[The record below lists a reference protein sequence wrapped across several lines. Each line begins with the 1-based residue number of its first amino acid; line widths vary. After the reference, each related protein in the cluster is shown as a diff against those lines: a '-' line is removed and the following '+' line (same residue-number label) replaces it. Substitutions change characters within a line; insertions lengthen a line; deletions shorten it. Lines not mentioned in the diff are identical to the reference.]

1 MGEEIV
7 MLRCQ
12 VDHIDRWKLLLYQML
27 PAEHHNVARLVLTSM
42 SRLLLLLVNYTLVLT
57 AENRRSIVRVR

>member
-12 VDHIDRWKLLLYQML
+12 VDHIDRWKLLLNQML

-42 SRLLLLLVNYTLVLT
+42 RRLLLLLVNYTLVLT
-57 AENRRSIVRVR
+57 AENSRSIVRVR